1 MSLTAVAANDR
12 TGTVAVAIVVM
23 VAVVVDVVAAVAPP
37 AAAAVAAAA
46 VLAAVD
52 AAVVALLVDIVLAL
66 LAVLGSDVEK
76 SARRP
81 TCRLYWFFAA
91 HSAPQVSFASAW
103 ALFFKMRNPKP

>member
-1 MSLTAVAANDR
+1 MPFLLVPALEISFTAIAANDR

-46 VLAAVD
+46 VLAAID
-52 AAVVALLVDIVLAL
+52 AAVVALIVVAID
-66 LAVLGSDVEK
+66 AVLGSDIEK

-81 TCRLYWFFAA
+81 ICHWQHTCR
-91 HSAPQVSFASAW
+91 
-103 ALFFKMRNPKP
+103 

>member
-37 AAAAVAAAA
+37 AAAVAAAA
-46 VLAAVD
+46 VLAAID